1 LSEYKA
7 AITLGIIALFLFS
20 LGIGFATGWIQPL
33 FAQIGKGMSDMV
45 SGIFSGIS
53 SAGK

>member
-1 LSEYKA
+1 MSEYKA
-7 AITLGIIALFLFS
+7 AITLGIIALVLFS
-20 LGIGFATGWIQPL
+20 LGVGFANGWIQPL
-33 FAQIGKGMSDMV
+33 LEQIGKGMSDMV

>member
-1 LSEYKA
+1 MSEYKA

-20 LGIGFATGWIQPL
+20 LGIGFQPL

>member
-1 LSEYKA
+1 MSEYKA

-53 SAGK
+53 SVGK